1 MKKLLLLLFIPFV
14 CFGQSYNDIISIDS
28 KEQFI
33 RVGIENDYEIIKNQ
47 NDYVQIALNPTYE
60 DNGDI
65 KAKAFAEFSANNK
78 VIEFSL
84 FQFLKDDIWE
94 KKKYNDIFSFVKE
107 KCKFKEVDKT
117 GFSYYTVNENL
128 QIGFQIEKDWCYVK
142 LTKNLKQGL
151 IITYYNSGEILYKA
165 FYVDGIK
172 QGKATSYFKNGEI
185 FEKSNYKDG
194 IQQGWHIYYDGSG
207 KIGGEGNY
215 VDGRRQGEHISYYNN
230 GQVHFKI
237 NFVDGIRQ
245 GKSIFYDLN
254 GEISSIQNYKDGVF
268 LEE

>member
-1 MKKLLLLLFIPFV
+1 MKKFLLLLFIPFV

-33 RVGIENDYEIIKNQ
+33 RVGIENDYEIIKNH
-47 NDYVQIALNPTYE
+47 NDYVQMALNPTYE
-60 DNGDI
+60 DNGDV
-65 KAKAFAEFSANNK
+65 KAKAFAEFSPNNK

-84 FQFLKDDIWE
+84 FQFFKYDIRE
-94 KKKYNDIFSFVKE
+94 KKKYNDVFSFVKE
-107 KCKFKEVDKT
+107 KFKFKEVDKT

-142 LTKNLKQGL
+142 LAKNLKQGL
-151 IITYYNSGEILYKA
+151 IIKYYNSGEILYKA
-165 FYVDGIK
+165 FYVDGER
-172 QGKATSYFKNGEI
+172 QGETISYYKNGGI
-185 FEKSNYKDG
+185 FEKSNYVDG
-194 IQQGWHIYYDGSG
+194 LRQGKSIYYDGSG
-207 KIGGEGNY
+207 KISGEGNY
-215 VDGRRQGEHISYYNN
+215 VDGLKQGEHISYYNN

-237 NFVDGIRQ
+237 NYVDGIRQ
-245 GKSIFYDLN
+245 GKSIFYKPN